1 MDQGRRERIWNDIEL
16 LSCVRKRIKGIR
28 DDEDHARRGSAAHGY
43 GSQEAC
49 RSGWRVRRRSGTSG
63 YLSVPSVTSVR
74 QAFQKIVTR
83 RRQDMPR

>member
-43 GSQEAC
+43 GSQEASDLLSEADHALLIVID
-49 RSGWRVRRRSGTSG
+49 RLERARR
-63 YLSVPSVTSVR
+63 
-74 QAFQKIVTR
+74 K
-83 RRQDMPR
+83 